1 MAAPHYQSTHEIVI
15 AATLWL
21 MHRYQKTG
29 CKKISRL
36 VEQHLRWMQ
45 AGPASPQLADACA
58 RLSFEWRA
66 VSCTPPDTHT
76 AAPQPALH

>member
-1 MAAPHYQSTHEIVI
+1 MPATPAHSTHEIVI

-21 MHRYQKTG
+21 MHRYQQTG
-29 CKKISRL
+29 SKKLARM

-45 AGPASPQLADACA
+45 AGADSPALANACQ

-66 VSCTPPDTHT
+66 VSCATTLT
-76 AAPQPALH
+76 VPQPALH